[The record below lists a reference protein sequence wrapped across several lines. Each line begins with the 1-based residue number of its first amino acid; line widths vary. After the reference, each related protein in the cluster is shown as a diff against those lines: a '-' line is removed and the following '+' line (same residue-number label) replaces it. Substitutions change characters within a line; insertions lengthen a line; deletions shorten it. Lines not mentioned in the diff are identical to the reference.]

1 MSNHASRWVAS
12 ALESLA
18 SPGPQRSYSVGS
30 QETKQL
36 HHVEKQAK
44 SQTKAEAKALKAQ
57 EKAQKALTKATA
69 KVSAYL
75 TLDAPTA

>member
-1 MSNHASRWVAS
+1 MPLVGSLPLSSLWPHLDLS
-12 ALESLA
+12 AHTLSD
-18 SPGPQRSYSVGS
+18 S